1 MPKINTKI
9 TMKRIFLVSVFA
21 FIASAL
27 VAQNS
32 IKVNYQG
39 AKPTISDFA
48 TAFLKAYVYDENE
61 DVLDESRSYMKSV
74 WMQHLKGERLEATEK
89 LTVDKANGFIS
100 LESYDDND
108 MLLVEMCYRNES
120 DGRLKLF
127 AYNVRYFRNG
137 KYSPGQFDG
146 LTFYRYD
153 NATKTMKYC
162 DAPGFKEIYGTD
174 DGALVSYS
182 LPRAGKNIVQK
193 IWYESG
199 TKEKTLRW
207 NGRKF
212 SK

>member
-32 IKVNYQG
+32 IKVKYQG

-74 WMQHLKGERLEATEK
+74 WNRFLKGQRLEENEK
-89 LTVDKANGFIS
+89 ITVDKANGFIS
-100 LESYDDND
+100 IESYDGED
-108 MLLVEMCYRNES
+108 MFLAEMCYWNES
-120 DGRLKLF
+120 DGRHKLF
-127 AYNVRYFRNG
+127 ACNVRYFRNG

-162 DAPGFKEIYGTD
+162 DAPGFKELYGTD

-182 LPRAGKNIVQK
+182 LPRTGKNIVQK
-193 IWYESG
+193 SWYESG